1 MKETVIKGMPIKF
14 NKEFIVAIAMTAGA
28 FKVAI
33 DGKHLVAYDY
43 RMVQIPKSSFI
54 GHNPIFDRLVGM
66 KIYAEFGLKMKVLEL
81 DHVYLKDDCQSYEL
95 LSDSQ
100 FVRRI

>member
-1 MKETVIKGMPIKF
+1 MKETRVKGMPIKF
-14 NKEFIVAIAMTAGA
+14 YKEFIIAIAMTAGS

-33 DGKHLVAYDY
+33 NGQHLVAYDY
-43 RMVQIPKSSFI
+43 RMVQIPKSSFS
-54 GHNPIFDRLVGM
+54 GHNSIFDRLVGM
-66 KIYAEFGLKMKVLEL
+66 KMYAENGLKLQVLEL
-81 DHVYLKDDCQSYEL
+81 DHLYLKDDCQSYEI